1 MRTLLMLGAMLAVSG
16 CTEIGMDSG
25 PPMPSTPATPVFF
38 QPFSTALDQPALT
51 TIADAAKV
59 ANQEPGARVVVIGAA
74 DSIGSAAANKY
85 LSKARAQVVAD
96 QLVSDGVDASRI
108 RTHGAGEVGGPPDMA
123 QASRRALIEI
133 GG

>member
-1 MRTLLMLGAMLAVSG
+1 MLAMSG
-16 CTEIGMDSG
+16 CTDIGLDGG
-25 PPMPSTPATPVFF
+25 PPIPSTPATPVFF
-38 QPFSTALDQPALT
+38 QPFSAALDQPALA

-59 ANQEPGARVVVIGAA
+59 ANQEPDTRVVVIGAA
-74 DSIGSAAANKY
+74 DSVGSAAANAY

-108 RTHGAGEVGGPPDMA
+108 RTRGAGEVSGPADTK